1 MAPPVLCL
9 FIFKG
14 VIGAERFLNAFVL
27 PRSLGL
33 GEELGLQLVVE
44 AWRIEMMSHLLEIA
58 EVRRMITRLTLV
70 VRI

>member
-1 MAPPVLCL
+1 MANPVLCL

-14 VIGAERFLNAFVL
+14 AVDAGRFLNAFVL
-27 PRSLGL
+27 PCSLGL

-44 AWRIEMMSHLLEIA
+44 ARRTEMMSHLLEIV

-70 VRI
+70 VHI

>member
-1 MAPPVLCL
+1 MAPPVLFL

-14 VIGAERFLNAFVL
+14 VIGTERFLNAFIL

-33 GEELGLQLVVE
+33 GEELWLQLVVE
-44 AWRIEMMSHLLEIA
+44 AWKIEMMSHLLEIA

>member
-1 MAPPVLCL
+1 MTPPVLCL

-14 VIGAERFLNAFVL
+14 VIGAVRFLNAFIL
-27 PRSLGL
+27 PHSLSL